1 MSVTGRRRLLGG
13 ILVRFTGGFL
23 WQSRRWQ
30 IHVQHTAHDMP
41 VDIGP

>member
-13 ILVRFTGGFL
+13 ILIRFHRGFL

-30 IHVQHTAHDMP
+30 IHVARTEHDMP
-41 VDIGP
+41 IEVGP